1 MANDKDTNV
10 AAPVDMEAVAKKL
23 MEDVN
28 AKAAEIIEAAEAKA
42 KEIVSDAQQAV
53 AETVAKVSSAEAG
66 PSEEELARSR
76 EKVSVELF
84 KDNNLYKDDV
94 YVAVNGENIKI
105 KRGVPVE
112 IERRFAEVLD
122 NSRRQDSAAADLNE
136 RLQDEFLGKSSAL
149 E

>member
-10 AAPVDMEAVAKKL
+10 AAPADMEAVAKKL

-42 KEIVSDAQQAV
+42 KEIVSGAQQAV
-53 AETVAKVSSAEAG
+53 AETVSKAASAEG

-76 EKVSVELF
+76 EKVTVELF

-94 YVAVNGENIKI
+94 YVSVNGENIKI

-122 NSRRQDSAAADLNE
+122 NSRRQDSASADLNE
-136 RLQDEFLGKSSAL
+136 KLQDDFVNKSKDL
-149 E
+149 Q

>member
-1 MANDKDTNV
+1 MASDKDTNV
-10 AAPVDMEAVAKKL
+10 AAPADMETAAKKL
-23 MEDVN
+23 MKDVE
-28 AKAAEIIEAAEAKA
+28 AKAAEIIAAAEAKA
-42 KEIVSDAQQAV
+42 KEIVSGAQQAV
-53 AETVAKVSSAEAG
+53 TDAVVNVSAPDAG

-112 IERRFAEVLD
+112 IERKFKEVLD
-122 NSRRQDSAAADLNE
+122 NSRKQDSASADLNE
-136 RLQDEFLGKSSAL
+136 KLQDDFVNKSSAL